1 MVRRTGGTWFWLR
14 WSFRDLRR
22 RWGLVLAISLLIAV
36 GTGLATGLGSMEG
49 WRVRSADASYALLHG
64 HDLRVTLA
72 DGSFVPAGTLE
83 RAVRGSDIAPLVDRL
98 QERLVVPTQI
108 DASTGGRVVMT
119 PGRMIGLP
127 VGAYASTAVD
137 GVWIV
142 EGRGLTGAPDEVVV
156 EGGFAKYHEL
166 PATGRLRIGGGH
178 VVRTV
183 GHGRSPDTF
192 LVLPPSGPLGGETSF
207 AVVWA
212 PLALAQRVGG
222 VGDTVNELVLTT
234 VPGADLDT
242 VQRGVNAALAATLG
256 GVGLTVTRGTDEDVH
271 RILYEDASNDQQFI
285 TVFAVLVLLGA
296 ALGAFNLVTR
306 IVEAQRREIGIGMA
320 LGAPSSRLA
329 IRPLL
334 LAAEVALVGML
345 LGVAVGIAAG
355 RALRGV
361 LAELLPL
368 PVTLTPFEPG
378 VFVRGALV
386 GFLVPFVAA
395 LYPVLRGVRMT
406 PVEAIEVGARTART
420 SRLVSL
426 AGRIPLPGRSVARM
440 PFRNVV
446 RTPRRTLL
454 TALGLAAVTAVLVSL
469 LGAFDSFDAAI
480 DTGEREVRHE
490 TPERM
495 SVQLATFVPV
505 GSPLVRAIAAQPS
518 VGRVTP
524 SLQVT
529 GTVTSGDRAVDI
541 ALMLLDPRDTTW
553 RPTLLGGGAFD
564 PGARGIV
571 LARKAARD
579 LGVHVGDTVTLRH
592 PRRVG
597 KRSFAYV
604 ESRVEVVGLHPNPFR
619 MPAYTSLE
627 VARLL
632 GLEGATNALVVV
644 PAEGRSSDDVA
655 RELFPLT
662 GVTSVQRALTTI
674 EALREAMGQYTD
686 ILRVTEV
693 AAVALVLLLAFNA
706 TGIAIE
712 ERVREHATMLAFG
725 LPVRAIVGAT
735 ALENALVGVLG
746 TVLGLGLGWL
756 VIRWMT
762 GSLLPEVLPDVEV
775 PAHISRASVAEA
787 LLVGI
792 GAMALAPLLTLRRLR
807 RLDIPSALRVVE

>member
-1 MVRRTGGTWFWLR
+1 VWFWLR
-14 WSFRDLRR
+14 WSFRDLGR

-49 WRVRSADASYALLHG
+49 WRIRSADASYALLHG

-83 RAVRGSDIAPLVDRL
+83 RATRGSEVAPLVDRA
-98 QERLVVPTQI
+98 QERLVVDTQV
-108 DASTGGRVVMT
+108 DASAGDRVVLT
-119 PGRMIGLP
+119 PGRMIGAR
-127 VGAYASTAVD
+127 VGAENATNGVD

-142 EGRGLTGAPDEVVV
+142 QGNGLTGAPNEVVL
-156 EGGFAKYHEL
+156 EAGYAKVHEL
-166 PATGRLRIGGGH
+166 PATGRLSVGGGH
-178 VVRTV
+178 VVRMV
-183 GHGRSPDTF
+183 GHGRSPETF
-192 LVLPPSGPLGGETSF
+192 LVLPPSGLLGGETSY

-222 VGDTVNELVLTT
+222 VGDTVNELVVTT
-234 VPGADLDT
+234 TPGADLDR
-242 VQRGVNAALAATLG
+242 VERGVRAAVAARLG
-256 GVGLTVTRGTDEDVH
+256 DVGTTVTRGVDEDVH

-296 ALGAFNLVTR
+296 ALGAFNLITR
-306 IVEAQRREIGIGMA
+306 IVEAQRREIGVGMA
-320 LGAPSSRLA
+320 LGAPASRLA
-329 IRPLL
+329 IRPAL
-334 LAAEVALVGML
+334 LAAEVALLGML
-345 LGVAVGIAAG
+345 LGIGVGLAAG

-420 SRLVSL
+420 SDLVSL

-440 PFRNVV
+440 PFRNVA

-454 TALGLAAVTAVLVSL
+454 TALGLAAVTAVLVAL
-469 LGAFDSFDAAI
+469 LGTFDSFEAAI
-480 DTGEREVRHE
+480 DTGEREVTHE
-490 TPERM
+490 TPNRM
-495 SVQLATFVPV
+495 SVQLSTFVPAD
-505 GSPLVRAIAAQPS
+505 SPLVRSIGAQGS
-518 VGRVTP
+518 VGQVGPT
-524 SLQVT
+524 LQTT
-529 GTVTSGDRAVDI
+529 GTLRSGEHAVDV
-541 ALMLLDPRDTTW
+541 ALVLLDPRNTIW
-553 RPTLLGGGAFD
+553 SPTVVGGGRFD
-564 PGARGIV
+564 PGAEGIV

-579 LGVHVGDTVTLRH
+579 LGVDVGDTLTLRH

-597 KRSFAYV
+597 ERSFAYV
-604 ESRVEVVGLHPNPFR
+604 DSRVQVAGVHPNPFR
-619 MPAYTSLE
+619 MPAYMSLSA
-627 VARLL
+627 ARLL
-632 GLEGATNALVVV
+632 GLEGATNALSVV
-644 PAEGRSSDDVA
+644 PAEGHSSDEVA
-655 RELFPLT
+655 RALFPLA

-674 EALREAMGQYTD
+674 ESLREVMGQYTD

-725 LPVRAIVGAT
+725 LPARSIVGTT
-735 ALENALVGVLG
+735 AIENALVGILG
-746 TVLGLGLGWL
+746 TAAGLALGWV

-762 GSLLPEVLPDVEV
+762 GSLFPEVLPDVEV
-775 PAHISRASVAEA
+775 AAHISVASVAEV

-792 GAMALAPLLTLRRLR
+792 GAMALAPLLALRRLR
-807 RLDIPSALRVVE
+807 GLDIPSALRVVE